1 MAIPVLKPT
10 NFTLTVDLPTTSFA
24 DAVTK
29 VTEALASEGFG
40 ILTEIDIKTTMKEK
54 LGVDERD
61 YIILGA
67 CNPKLALDALS
78 SLPAIGLLLP
88 CNVVVASDD
97 KTGST
102 VGIIDPV
109 AMFSM
114 IDIEGFT
121 SFAEEVREM
130 LNRVL
135 KRAAQ

>member
-54 LGVDERD
+54 LDVDERD

-67 CNPKLALDALS
+67 CNPKLALSALS

-97 KTGST
+97 KAGST

-114 IDIEGFT
+114 VDVEGFT
-121 SFAEEVREM
+121 SFAKEVREM

-135 KRAAQ
+135 QGLT